1 MALSTLGWIVLAIVI
16 LIILALLGV
25 ISGGWIGLVV
35 IVLIVIGIIALLSA
49 NK

>member
-35 IVLIVIGIIALLSA
+35 IVLIVIGIIALLSS